1 MHGPV
6 IRHGGETEA
15 PIHSLQRQGSHPGGR
30 GHDEVGAAA
39 VANPSIHPT
48 SANQIRHRRH
58 PQRPLCARAPWDP
71 GCARRL
77 QAQAAAQV
85 QARVQLT
92 LLVQLQARERVQLAL
107 LASGQAATAPR
118 QLEVCMQG
126 LNRKA
131 HDRLKQLKELAAT
144 TPLLILLREL
154 RRREGGQPLPVH
166 PQMLLDGRRLSHA
179 MPHILRALRRA
190 GEGLR
195 SL

>member
-58 PQRPLCARAPWDP
+58 PHSPLCARAPWDP

-77 QAQAAAQV
+77 QVQAVAQV
-85 QARVQLT
+85 RK
-92 LLVQLQARERVQLAL
+92 RVQLAL

-131 HDRLKQLKELAAT
+131 HDRLRQTKELAAK

-154 RRREGGQPLPVH
+154 WRREGGQPLPVH

-179 MPHILRALRRA
+179 MPHILRALR
-190 GEGLR
+190 
-195 SL
+195 